1 MRSIWNSYLAVIAV
15 IFSLQSVLAL
25 PNQKHSP
32 SLTLPASSNIDLSAQ
47 EPSLSKR
54 DWRDRENRNIFN
66 RLVEVNGVWEHW
78 VNSLDIIKS
87 NIEVPAATVI
97 EFLEEK
103 IDNTAWRNEPAQE
116 WRIAEWG
123 GYKISF
129 QGDQGIPGGWVG
141 SYLAGMV
148 ASLRRM
154 HSRGVTPANFRMI
167 CRNVVTGAIIVV
179 TLSLPFA
186 GPAAAAR

>member
-1 MRSIWNSYLAVIAV
+1 MRSIWNSLPAVVAV
-15 IFSLQSVLAL
+15 FLTFNSVLAL
-25 PNQKHSP
+25 PNQTQTP
-32 SLTLPASSNIDLSAQ
+32 SLPLPASSKTDLSAHSS
-47 EPSLSKR
+47 PLSKR

-103 IDNTAWRNEPAQE
+103 IDNPAWRNEPAQE

-148 ASLRRM
+148 CL
-154 HSRGVTPANFRMI
+154 G
-167 CRNVVTGAIIVV
+167 
-179 TLSLPFA
+179 
-186 GPAAAAR
+186 

>member
-25 PNQKHSP
+25 PNQKHTP

-78 VNSLDIIKS
+78 VNSLDIVKS

-148 ASLRRM
+148 CLE
-154 HSRGVTPANFRMI
+154 
-167 CRNVVTGAIIVV
+167 
-179 TLSLPFA
+179 
-186 GPAAAAR
+186 